1 MNILVNQKKDTQ
13 LETNN
18 IIQINKLNI
27 HKFSK
32 IFNIK
37 TITMDSN
44 LLWFAHIENNKKALY
59 CLKNLEHKKKIKF
72 NILEL
77 SINFSNFEPDD
88 IFESIQ
94 IIINNKIKP
103 IIKNNIICI
112 WNKLIFNI
120 NTDSEECTELN
131 KIDLYLHTFIKY
143 NYDSIY
149 FFD

>member
-44 LLWFAHIENNKKALY
+44 LLWFAHIENNKKAL
-59 CLKNLEHKKKIKF
+59 
-72 NILEL
+72 
-77 SINFSNFEPDD
+77 
-88 IFESIQ
+88 
-94 IIINNKIKP
+94 
-103 IIKNNIICI
+103 
-112 WNKLIFNI
+112 
-120 NTDSEECTELN
+120 
-131 KIDLYLHTFIKY
+131 
-143 NYDSIY
+143 
-149 FFD
+149 